1 MLFFGPF
8 IVNAIC
14 SKTNIFPEI
23 KRWTPKMSSN
33 ILHYQKMAQKSVRF
47 GIMCNFYQ
55 YSSIPMARFA
65 IFRKYNIFKDTYRG
79 FLGLIFWFME
89 RYLCLNMLYYHER
102 TQKLVRFW
110 ILCSFGSFCS
120 ILKAI
125 YCIFFGN
132 ITCLRTLIGHFQVWS
147 LDFWKNINNFLKWKS
162 N

>member
-1 MLFFGPF
+1 MSRTGQNYTLFKILLFFGPF

-55 YSSIPMARFA
+55 FSSIPMARFA
-65 IFRKYNIFKDTYRG
+65 IFRKYNMFKDTYRG

-89 RYLCLNMLYYHER
+89 RYLCLNTLYYHER

-132 ITCLRTLIGHFQVWS
+132 ITCLTWILCKESR
-147 LDFWKNINNFLKWKS
+147 
-162 N
+162 